1 MVVRHVSCGEFITEG
16 ERKAFERLRNALDGL
31 SPRRAA
37 VGVRGAGT
45 SVARPLPSNGD
56 DHWLIFTNLNH
67 VYDPRRRPDEIDM
80 VVIGP
85 PGAFVIEVKPWEHV
99 YLDRNPDTVNRFAI
113 LTNDKAKRVR
123 GTLESVGVATFVAA
137 RILLTAEPLRLPAGG
152 TPFSGVQVCGL
163 ADWKSL
169 LNIDGASVL
178 GPDQMDLAERA
189 LAPAAHRRRTGS
201 FSNIG
206 EIDFEADADGRVID
220 DSEAPFHRVLRGSHR
235 RRQESVVVHRY
246 DLSVRPPGFQR
257 ASVDTASLARR
268 DFEAMQR
275 VQHLDFV
282 PRIYDSFNDDPDYP
296 GEIAYF
302 TLIDT
307 LAKPVLQRQDDPDWN
322 VEDRIAFSIAAI
334 KAVGELH
341 NPTRSGVLQII
352 HRKINPETLRVL
364 STNAPMLT
372 GFGFSRI
379 DLGQTIS
386 AGTSDLPNWG
396 SNRPFVA
403 PEIQRSGLVNAS
415 PESDAY
421 SICATL
427 APVLDPA
434 LLKET
439 MPGISSDGL
448 IQAGA
453 AFEVLQRGIAQN
465 AADREPLS
473 EITASLAVIG
483 RPAELPGAV
492 EPLRRPELWDEAHIV
507 KLGDSRYR
515 VIERL
520 GGGGF
525 GKTFKVVELDGSRGD
540 ELGTYVAKTINDA
553 HLGQEAIRAYRL
565 AKQHTV
571 ASQHIAT
578 IHEVAGTWSETG
590 VMCLIEWIE
599 GDPLSRYIGLLE
611 IELEDRASDFGG
623 DTVATLLLKWMQ
635 QLCEGLQALH
645 RVNLVHGDV
654 SPQNIMARGGGLFEV
669 QLTDFDTVIEE
680 GREPIGG
687 NRIFACPEF
696 GSGTVA
702 KSDDVYALAASI
714 YQILADRTPF
724 DHGGVID
731 RSRGLGWLRDDH
743 WSETRGFVE
752 LKKVLDRATA
762 SERARRFADAFEAAD
777 AIAEA
782 ISSAQAPPGS
792 AVEADDGGNVT
803 DKPEPREVLSPQ
815 VNPRLLKLLSTY
827 PGSRHGNDEARG
839 LDSEFAVGTYVRTG
853 LDDTVLD
860 LVQTNEVSLVLL
872 FGNAG
877 DGKTAFLQQLAVG
890 LRADRHPPASDRVWE
905 GHAGAGVPV
914 LINFDG
920 SAALGDRSADD
931 MLDEI
936 FAPFHNDGYRH
947 DRIHLVAVNS
957 GKLLEWVERVE
968 DSDGGETW
976 LTRQL
981 RRAMGSWAVE
991 ADDRIDPDPRIRLID
1006 LNTRSLVGG
1015 ISADTGET
1023 SMKFLDDLIDRFAG
1037 VGDPDAWRVCR
1048 TCSAQDRCTA
1058 RISAHEL
1065 TEGGK
1070 RSLIRE
1076 RLGIALQTCHQ
1087 RGTVHITSR
1096 ELRGT
1101 LSYIFFGMKSCEEV
1115 HADER
1120 ASPEP
1125 FWQRAFDATSDGR
1138 QGSLPLLGELAMLD
1152 PANGTEPE
1160 TDRELVQRILLKDG
1174 MSGVVDPRVLRK
1186 ERRRAWF
1193 HETDADGSPTV
1204 MLVGGRNQA
1213 RFREVVTMDDA
1224 DRAVLVADL
1233 CGGIARLEDLPSRAF
1248 AFADERG
1255 EVPFRISPRTPTET
1269 ILWTTKPLDRFRIK
1283 VQKTDPA
1290 ESLFDQLH
1298 TVIELVYQPDGV
1310 TAVTELLIDLALFDV
1325 LLQAREGKQLI
1336 GTLQAGVFANLGVFS
1351 ERLAQEGSREVFGWH
1366 PSAPDDVFLMRIEE
1380 RGGRQVIVRSN
1391 ASRRPS
1397 DAD

>member
-1 MVVRHVSCGEFITEG
+1 MAVRHVSCGEFITEG
-16 ERKAFERLRNALDGL
+16 ERKAFERLKNALDRL
-31 SPRRAA
+31 SPRGAA

-45 SVARPLPSNGD
+45 SIARPLPSNGED
-56 DHWLIFTNLNH
+56 DWLIFTNLNH

-85 PGAFVIEVKPWEHV
+85 PGAFVIEVKPWEHL

-113 LTNDKAKRVR
+113 LTNDKAKRVK
-123 GTLESVGVATFVAA
+123 GTLESVGVNAFVTA

-152 TPFSGVQVCGL
+152 APFSGVQACGL
-163 ADWKSL
+163 ADWRTL
-169 LNIDGASVL
+169 LNVDGASVL
-178 GPDQMDLAERA
+178 GPDQLDLAERA
-189 LAPAAHRRRTGS
+189 LAPASHRRRTGS
-201 FSNIG
+201 FSSVG
-206 EIDFEADADGRVID
+206 EIDFETDADKRVID
-220 DSEAPFHRVLRGSHR
+220 DSEAPFHRVWRGSHR
-235 RRQESVVVHRY
+235 RRQDSLVVHLY

-257 ASVDTASLARR
+257 AGTDTASLARR

-282 PRIYDSFNDDPDYP
+282 PRIYDSFTDHPEYP

-307 LAKPVLQRQDDPDWN
+307 LARPVLQRQDDPDWN
-322 VEDRIAFSIAAI
+322 VADRIAFAIAAM

-341 NPTRSGVLQII
+341 NPTRAGVMPII
-352 HRKINPETLRVL
+352 HRRINPETLRVL
-364 STNAPMLT
+364 STNEPMLT
-372 GFGFSRI
+372 GFGVSRI
-379 DLGQTIS
+379 DIGQTIS
-386 AGTSDLPNWG
+386 AGTGDLPNWG

-403 PEIQRSGLVNAS
+403 PEIQRAGLGLAS
-415 PESDAY
+415 PESDTY

-427 APVLDPA
+427 APVLDPD
-434 LLKET
+434 LLEET
-439 MPGISSDGL
+439 MPGITVDGL

-453 AFEVLQRGIAQN
+453 AFEVLQQGIAQS
-465 AADREPLS
+465 AAEREPLS
-473 EITASLAVIG
+473 ELVASLEAIARQEAAAG
-483 RPAELPGAV
+483 TV
-492 EPLRRPELWDEAHIV
+492 EPLMPELWDEAHIV
-507 KLGDSRYR
+507 TLGDSNYR

-520 GGGGF
+520 GGGGI
-525 GKTFKVVELDGSRGD
+525 GMTFKVVEVDPSHGD
-540 ELGTYVAKTINDA
+540 HFGTYVAKTINE
-553 HLGQEAIRAYRL
+553 EAISEVTTRAYRL
-565 AKQHTV
+565 AKQHTA

-578 IHEVAGTWSETG
+578 IHEVAGTWSRSA
-590 VMCLIEWIE
+590 VMCLIEWID
-599 GDPLSRYIGLLE
+599 GISLDNYIGVME
-611 IELEDRASDFGG
+611 IALEDRASDVTDG
-623 DTVATLLLKWMQ
+623 TVATILLDWMRQ
-635 QLCEGLQALH
+635 VCLGLQTLH

-654 SPQNIMARGGGLFEV
+654 SPQNIMARGDGLLDV
-669 QLTDFDTVIEE
+669 QLTDFDTVIEAGAHPRLWNPAYASPE
-680 GREPIGG
+680 VKSGGPIS
-687 NRIFACPEF
+687 F
-696 GSGTVA
+696 
-702 KSDDVYALAASI
+702 SDDLFALGAAI
-714 YQILADRTPF
+714 YNILTDRAPF
-724 DHGGVID
+724 EHGGTID
-731 RSRGLGWLRDDH
+731 FQRGLGWQPSDPWD
-743 WSETRGFVE
+743 SMRGFSE
-752 LKKVLDRATA
+752 LKKILDRATA
-762 SERARRFADAFEAAD
+762 TEPSHRFLDAFVAAD
-777 AIAEA
+777 AIADA
-782 ISSAQAPPGS
+782 LVPSDTG
-792 AVEADDGGNVT
+792 VGGGDESLGTEVVMPT
-803 DKPEPREVLSPQ
+803 EVLTPK

-839 LDSEFAVGTYVRTG
+839 LDSEFALGTYVRTT
-853 LDDTVLD
+853 LDDTVLR
-860 LVQTNEVSLVLL
+860 LVQANEVSLVLL

-890 LRADRHPPASDRVWE
+890 LGADRPPPASDRVWQ
-905 GHAGAGVPV
+905 GLATSGVPV

-920 SAALGDRSADD
+920 SAALGDHSADD

-936 FAPFHNDGYRH
+936 FAPFHEEGYSH
-947 DRIHLVAVNS
+947 ERIHLVAVNS

-968 DSDGGETW
+968 DSDLGETW

-981 RRAMGSWAVE
+981 RQAMGSWAVNDE
-991 ADDRIDPDPRIRLID
+991 DRTEPDPRIRLID

-1015 ISADTGET
+1015 INAYTGET
-1023 SMKFLDDLIDRFAG
+1023 SMAFLDDLIDRFAG
-1037 VGDPDAWRVCR
+1037 VGDPDAWNVCR

-1125 FWQRAFDATSDGR
+1125 FWHRAFDATSDGR
-1138 QGSLPLLGELAMLD
+1138 QASLPLLAELAMLD

-1160 TDRELVQRILLKDG
+1160 TDRGLVERILLADA
-1174 MSGVVDPRVLRK
+1174 MSGVVDPPVLRE

-1193 HETDADGSPTV
+1193 YDADADGSPTV

-1213 RFREVVTMDDA
+1213 RFRQVVAMDDA
-1224 DRAVLVADL
+1224 DRAILVAEL
-1233 CGGIARLEDLPSRAF
+1233 CGGIARLEDLPTRAF
-1248 AFADERG
+1248 AFADDRG
-1255 EVPFRISPRTPTET
+1255 EVPIRISPRTPTET

-1283 VQKTDPA
+1283 VQATDPA

-1298 TVIELVYQPDGV
+1298 TCIALVYQSDGE

-1325 LLQAREGKQLI
+1325 LLQAREGKQLT

-1351 ERLAQEGSREVFGWH
+1351 ERLAQEGSREVLGWH
-1366 PSAPDDVFLMRIEE
+1366 PSAPDDVFLLRIEDI
-1380 RGGRQVIVRSN
+1380 GGRQVIVRSI
-1391 ASRRPS
+1391 ASKGPS
-1397 DAD
+1397 DAN